1 MNFSKPPLR
10 LHSQTVSK
18 FELKTHQQKEHR
30 RRYKQRKA
38 DLYIPLVLRSQYQQA
53 VQHATHPI

>member
-1 MNFSKPPLR
+1 